1 MGIVSAWM
9 VLVSW
14 LVYQH
19 GIKQSKLPEPHYFI
33 GATAA
38 LSVAALVG
46 EANENVGTVLMWG
59 IVIAAFVS
67 GQFKSVPN
75 GTETGPTSKTAQPS
89 NNTSSSNASNI
100 ATPSMLPTTGGGFP
114 IQ

>member
-19 GIKQSKLPEPHYFI
+19 GYKQKKLPEPHYFI

-38 LSVAALVG
+38 LSLAALVG
-46 EANENVGTVLMWG
+46 EANDRAGTVLMWG

-67 GQFKSVPN
+67 GQFKSVPSE
-75 GTETGPTSKTAQPS
+75 TESGPTSSKSQS
-89 NNTSSSNASNI
+89 GNNTTAGAASGNSM
-100 ATPSMLPTTGGGFP
+100 PSPVTTGGGFP
-114 IQ
+114 TQ